1 MVQIV
6 TDSSVLYTEEEAK
19 AAGFDVVPLCVSV
32 GDMDGRDL
40 QINMEEF
47 YGRIGKGEIP
57 RSSQP
62 PIGDVVE
69 VYEKYQDADVLNI
82 CVADGLS
89 GTYHGALSARD
100 MVENRDRI
108 TVFNSRTLCG
118 PHRYMVE
125 KAQKMKEEGKGIPE
139 ILEWLKSAAEKTES
153 FLIPQDFGFL
163 KRGGRLTPVAAA
175 LGSVL
180 KLKPVMRLTEDG
192 TRLDK
197 FFVKRTMSAAVS
209 GIMDHM
215 KKKGIDG
222 RYLLY
227 IVHAAAPKEA
237 GAIREMIEADDGPK
251 PCIRGPGRPRVRGH
265 PVYRTIG
272 IKRTGTFRGMRLP
285 GSVPVFFGFL
295 AKGRGLAPTAFYS
308 ATVTEVMCG
317 FTPSYQ

>member
-19 AAGFDVVPLCVSV
+19 AAGFDVAPLCVSV

-40 QINMEEF
+40 QIDMEEF
-47 YGRIGKGEIP
+47 YGRIGEGKIP

-163 KRGGRLTPVAAA
+163 KRGGRLTPVAGAP
-175 LGSVL
+175 GSVL

-237 GAIREMIEADDGPK
+237 GAIREMIEAEFKGIEIQMMDLSPVFVAQG
-251 PCIRGPGRPRVRGH
+251 GPGCVAIQYIER
-265 PVYRTIG
+265 
-272 IKRTGTFRGMRLP
+272 
-285 GSVPVFFGFL
+285 
-295 AKGRGLAPTAFYS
+295 
-308 ATVTEVMCG
+308 
-317 FTPSYQ
+317 

>member
-40 QINMEEF
+40 QINIEEF

-100 MVENRDRI
+100 MVESRDRI

-125 KAQKMKEEGKGIPE
+125 KAQRMKEEGKGIPE

-237 GAIREMIEADDGPK
+237 GAIREMIEAEFKGIQIQMMDLSPVFVAQG
-251 PCIRGPGRPRVRGH
+251 GPGCVAIQYIER
-265 PVYRTIG
+265 
-272 IKRTGTFRGMRLP
+272 
-285 GSVPVFFGFL
+285 
-295 AKGRGLAPTAFYS
+295 
-308 ATVTEVMCG
+308 
-317 FTPSYQ
+317 

>member
-1 MVQIV
+1 VVQIV

-100 MVENRDRI
+100 MVESRDRI

-209 GIMDHM
+209 EIMDHM

-237 GAIREMIEADDGPK
+237 GAIREMIEAEFKGIQIQMMDLSPVFVAQG
-251 PCIRGPGRPRVRGH
+251 GPGCVAIQYIER
-265 PVYRTIG
+265 
-272 IKRTGTFRGMRLP
+272 
-285 GSVPVFFGFL
+285 
-295 AKGRGLAPTAFYS
+295 
-308 ATVTEVMCG
+308 
-317 FTPSYQ
+317 

>member
-19 AAGFDVVPLCVSV
+19 AAGFDVIPLCVSV

-40 QINMEEF
+40 QIDMEEF

-237 GAIREMIEADDGPK
+237 GAIREMIEAEFKGIEIQMMDLSPVFVTQG
-251 PCIRGPGRPRVRGH
+251 GPGCVAIQYIER
-265 PVYRTIG
+265 
-272 IKRTGTFRGMRLP
+272 
-285 GSVPVFFGFL
+285 
-295 AKGRGLAPTAFYS
+295 
-308 ATVTEVMCG
+308 
-317 FTPSYQ
+317 

>member
-100 MVENRDRI
+100 MVESRDRI

-163 KRGGRLTPVAAA
+163 KRGGRLTPMAAA

-237 GAIREMIEADDGPK
+237 GAIREMIEAEFKGIQIQMMDLSPVFVAQG
-251 PCIRGPGRPRVRGH
+251 GPGCVAIQYIER
-265 PVYRTIG
+265 
-272 IKRTGTFRGMRLP
+272 
-285 GSVPVFFGFL
+285 
-295 AKGRGLAPTAFYS
+295 
-308 ATVTEVMCG
+308 
-317 FTPSYQ
+317 

>member
-6 TDSSVLYTEEEAK
+6 TDSSVLYTEEETK
-19 AAGFDVVPLCVSV
+19 AAGFDVIPLCVSV

-100 MVENRDRI
+100 MVESRDRI

-125 KAQKMKEEGKGIPE
+125 KAQRMKEEGKGIPE

-237 GAIREMIEADDGPK
+237 GAIREMIEAEFKGIE
-251 PCIRGPGRPRVRGH
+251 IRMMDLSPVFVAQGGPGCVAIQYIER
-265 PVYRTIG
+265 
-272 IKRTGTFRGMRLP
+272 
-285 GSVPVFFGFL
+285 
-295 AKGRGLAPTAFYS
+295 
-308 ATVTEVMCG
+308 
-317 FTPSYQ
+317 

>member
-1 MVQIV
+1 MKKIMAVYDEDPFYAERLSDYINRREDGIFSARAFTSRKRLEEFARDHGIDVLLTGTLSEGGFPGLPSVQRI
-6 TDSSVLYTEEEAK
+6 LLTEEEVR
-19 AAGFDVVPLCVSV
+19 AGE
-32 GDMDGRDL
+32 GG
-40 QINMEEF
+40 
-47 YGRIGKGEIP
+47 
-57 RSSQP
+57 
-62 PIGDVVE
+62 GDVVE

-237 GAIREMIEADDGPK
+237 GAIREMIEAEFKGIQIQMMDLSPVFVAQG
-251 PCIRGPGRPRVRGH
+251 GPGCVAIQYIER
-265 PVYRTIG
+265 
-272 IKRTGTFRGMRLP
+272 
-285 GSVPVFFGFL
+285 
-295 AKGRGLAPTAFYS
+295 
-308 ATVTEVMCG
+308 
-317 FTPSYQ
+317 

>member
-19 AAGFDVVPLCVSV
+19 AAGFDVIPLCVSV

-100 MVENRDRI
+100 MVESRDRI

-125 KAQKMKEEGKGIPE
+125 KAQRMKEEGKGIPE

-237 GAIREMIEADDGPK
+237 GAIREMIEAEFKGIQIQMMALSPVFVAQG
-251 PCIRGPGRPRVRGH
+251 GPGCVAIQYIER
-265 PVYRTIG
+265 
-272 IKRTGTFRGMRLP
+272 
-285 GSVPVFFGFL
+285 
-295 AKGRGLAPTAFYS
+295 
-308 ATVTEVMCG
+308 
-317 FTPSYQ
+317 

>member
-1 MVQIV
+1 MVQIE

-100 MVENRDRI
+100 MVESRDRI

-125 KAQKMKEEGKGIPE
+125 KAQRMKEEGKGIPE

-237 GAIREMIEADDGPK
+237 GAIREMIEAEFKGIQIQMMDLSPVFVAQG
-251 PCIRGPGRPRVRGH
+251 GPGCVAIQYIER
-265 PVYRTIG
+265 
-272 IKRTGTFRGMRLP
+272 
-285 GSVPVFFGFL
+285 
-295 AKGRGLAPTAFYS
+295 
-308 ATVTEVMCG
+308 
-317 FTPSYQ
+317 

>member
-6 TDSSVLYTEEEAK
+6 TDSSVLDTEEETK
-19 AAGFDVVPLCVSV
+19 AAGFDVIPLCVSV

-40 QINMEEF
+40 QIDMEEF

-82 CVADGLS
+82 CVAAGLS

-100 MVENRDRI
+100 MVESRDRI

-125 KAQKMKEEGKGIPE
+125 KAQRMKEEGKGIPE

-237 GAIREMIEADDGPK
+237 GAIREMIEAEFKGIEIQMMDLSPVFVAQG
-251 PCIRGPGRPRVRGH
+251 GPGCVAIQYIER
-265 PVYRTIG
+265 
-272 IKRTGTFRGMRLP
+272 
-285 GSVPVFFGFL
+285 
-295 AKGRGLAPTAFYS
+295 
-308 ATVTEVMCG
+308 
-317 FTPSYQ
+317 

>member
-19 AAGFDVVPLCVSV
+19 AAGFDVIPLCVSV

-100 MVENRDRI
+100 MVESRDRI

-163 KRGGRLTPVAAA
+163 KRGVRLTPVAAA

-237 GAIREMIEADDGPK
+237 GAIREMIEAEFKGIQIQMMDLSPVFVAQG
-251 PCIRGPGRPRVRGH
+251 GPGCVAIQYIER
-265 PVYRTIG
+265 
-272 IKRTGTFRGMRLP
+272 
-285 GSVPVFFGFL
+285 
-295 AKGRGLAPTAFYS
+295 
-308 ATVTEVMCG
+308 
-317 FTPSYQ
+317 

>member
-100 MVENRDRI
+100 MVESRDRI

-125 KAQKMKEEGKGIPE
+125 KAQRMKEEGKGIPE

-237 GAIREMIEADDGPK
+237 GAIREMIEAEFKGIQIQMMDLSPVFVAQG
-251 PCIRGPGRPRVRGH
+251 GPGCVAIQYIEQIGRASCRERV
-265 PVYRTIG
+265 
-272 IKRTGTFRGMRLP
+272 
-285 GSVPVFFGFL
+285 
-295 AKGRGLAPTAFYS
+295 
-308 ATVTEVMCG
+308 
-317 FTPSYQ
+317 

>member
-19 AAGFDVVPLCVSV
+19 AAGFDVLPLCVSV

-40 QINMEEF
+40 QIDMEEF

-237 GAIREMIEADDGPK
+237 GAIREMIEAEFKGIEIQMMDLSPVFVAQG
-251 PCIRGPGRPRVRGH
+251 GPGCVAIQYIER
-265 PVYRTIG
+265 
-272 IKRTGTFRGMRLP
+272 
-285 GSVPVFFGFL
+285 
-295 AKGRGLAPTAFYS
+295 
-308 ATVTEVMCG
+308 
-317 FTPSYQ
+317 

>member
-100 MVENRDRI
+100 MVESRDRI

-125 KAQKMKEEGKGIPE
+125 KAQRMKEEGKGIPE

-237 GAIREMIEADDGPK
+237 GAIREMIEAEFKGIQIQMKDLSPVFVAQG
-251 PCIRGPGRPRVRGH
+251 GPGCVAIQYIER
-265 PVYRTIG
+265 
-272 IKRTGTFRGMRLP
+272 
-285 GSVPVFFGFL
+285 
-295 AKGRGLAPTAFYS
+295 
-308 ATVTEVMCG
+308 
-317 FTPSYQ
+317 

>member
-209 GIMDHM
+209 GSMDHM

-237 GAIREMIEADDGPK
+237 GAIREMIEAEFKGIQIQMMDLSPVFVAQG
-251 PCIRGPGRPRVRGH
+251 GPGCVAIQYIER
-265 PVYRTIG
+265 
-272 IKRTGTFRGMRLP
+272 
-285 GSVPVFFGFL
+285 
-295 AKGRGLAPTAFYS
+295 
-308 ATVTEVMCG
+308 
-317 FTPSYQ
+317 

>member
-1 MVQIV
+1 MEGFVVVQIV

-19 AAGFDVVPLCVSV
+19 AAGFDVIPLCVSV
-32 GDMDGRDL
+32 GDIDGRDL
-40 QINMEEF
+40 QIDMEEF

-100 MVENRDRI
+100 MVENRERI

-125 KAQKMKEEGKGIPE
+125 KAQKMKEEGKGIHE

-222 RYLLY
+222 RYILY

-237 GAIREMIEADDGPK
+237 GAIREMIEAAFNGIEIQMMDLSPVFVAQG
-251 PCIRGPGRPRVRGH
+251 GPGCVAIQYIER
-265 PVYRTIG
+265 
-272 IKRTGTFRGMRLP
+272 
-285 GSVPVFFGFL
+285 
-295 AKGRGLAPTAFYS
+295 
-308 ATVTEVMCG
+308 
-317 FTPSYQ
+317 